1 MQSTLKLNVFKH
13 KPIRKSVI
21 CAKVTIFKKSLLP
34 RSGFQEHKLL
44 ESTWLLVYY
53 VVVKCIPATLA
64 LDLFQT
70 QLFIECSSFPIPFI
84 PPLLALLSLL
94 PPNAILV
101 PVSRQPVMCTFVR
114 LRSFYTCPVT
124 RSINENEMLSC
135 TQKKLVEYTYVLCY
149 VTNLNQASIIYE
161 MN

>member
-1 MQSTLKLNVFKH
+1 MQSTLKLNIFKH
-13 KPIRKSVI
+13 KPMRQSLI
-21 CAKVTIFKKSLLP
+21 CAKVTIFKISLLP
-34 RSGFQEHKLL
+34 CSGVQEHKLL
-44 ESTWLLVYY
+44 ESTWLFIYY

-70 QLFIECSSFPIPFI
+70 QLFIECSSFPISFI
-84 PPLLALLSLL
+84 PSLLALLSLL

-114 LRSFYTCPVT
+114 LRSFSTYPIT

-135 TQKKLVEYTYVLCY
+135 TQKKLVEYTQVLYMLCHHLKSG
-149 VTNLNQASIIYE
+149 LNYL
-161 MN
+161 